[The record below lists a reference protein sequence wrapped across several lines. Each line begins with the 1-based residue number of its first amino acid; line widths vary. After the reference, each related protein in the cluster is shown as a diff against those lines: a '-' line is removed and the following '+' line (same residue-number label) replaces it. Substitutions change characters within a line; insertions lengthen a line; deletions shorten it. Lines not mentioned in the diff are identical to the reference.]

1 MIQRQATFEGAVRSA
16 IQEHYCDFNGRAS
29 RSDYWWFALF
39 AFILGAVFKILGIF
53 IGDVAQIISLIVSL
67 ALLLPSLGLGVRRL
81 HDINRSGWML
91 LIGLIPLIGTI
102 ILIIWFCK
110 ESQMT
115 ENEYGPVPHLE
126 N

>member
-39 AFILGAVFKILGIF
+39 TFILGAVFNILGIF

-91 LIGLIPLIGTI
+91 LIGLIPLIGAI

>member
-1 MIQRQATFEGAVRSA
+1 M
-16 IQEHYCDFNGRAS
+16 FN
-29 RSDYWWFALF
+29 
-39 AFILGAVFKILGIF
+39 ILGIF

-91 LIGLIPLIGTI
+91 LIGLIPLIGAI